1 MQRKSFEK
9 QNIEQTDIQRESCE
23 YTEQE
28 FLTALKKTSH
38 EYLLVVIVSAV
49 FVMIGIWIAVSVK
62 VSYGLVCAMA
72 AVVFYIFAVGNIL
85 YKRLGIAYASTT
97 GQLRIT
103 KYHGRGKADA
113 WIPRRLLWLDV
124 TEIDD
129 GAFDQDSSHEIT
141 TVHLPQTLRR
151 IGKDVFRGC
160 EKLECICFEGNREEW
175 ESIESE
181 TDLSTYSVELDVKVA
196 YSRDRTNKQKGA
208 DVSQKEQN
216 DGGGAGEKTE

>member
-1 MQRKSFEK
+1 MKKKSLEE
-9 QNIEQTDIQRESCE
+9 QNIERTDIESESRE

-38 EYLLVVIVSAV
+38 EYLLVFIVSAA
-49 FVMIGIWIAVSVK
+49 FVMIGIWIAVSIK
-62 VSYGLVCAMA
+62 VSYGLICAMS

-103 KYHGRGKADA
+103 KYHGRGRADA
-113 WIPRRLLWLDV
+113 WIPRRLLRLDV

-129 GAFDQDSSHEIT
+129 GAFDQDSSREIT

-151 IGKDVFRGC
+151 IGKDVFKGC
-160 EKLECICFEGNREEW
+160 DRLERICFEGSREEW

-181 TDLSTYSVELDVKVA
+181 TDLSAYSVELDVRVA
-196 YSRDRTNKQKGA
+196 YPKARTGKPKGA
-208 DVSQKEQN
+208 AGSREAQN
-216 DGGGAGEKTE
+216 DGGAGEKTE